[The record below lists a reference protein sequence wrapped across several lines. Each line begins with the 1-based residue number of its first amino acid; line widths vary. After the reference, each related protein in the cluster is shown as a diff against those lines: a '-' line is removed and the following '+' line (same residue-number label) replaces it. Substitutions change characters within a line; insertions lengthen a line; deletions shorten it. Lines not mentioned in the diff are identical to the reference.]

1 MDKESIKTGRFGFLR
16 GGKAMKKNSKD
27 AIVQA
32 AVSLFNTKGYS
43 GTSIRD
49 IAGKAKVNP
58 ANIAYYFQNKHGLLE
73 YCFTSF
79 FEKYISIIE
88 DGYSYM
94 DQGAAFC
101 LKNISSQLLNF
112 LCNNIHLSGFILREM
127 SIDSQL
133 VREIMSTYYTKEKYY
148 LQKLFE
154 NGIDRGEFKG
164 LSIPFVIAQLKG
176 FWNMPFL
183 NTAYLREVLYIFPNE
198 RYFLEKYSRDIHK
211 WIDDVLCKKEVLIS

>member
-1 MDKESIKTGRFGFLR
+1 
-16 GGKAMKKNSKD
+16 MKKNSKE

-49 IAGKAKVNP
+49 IAGKAKINP

-79 FEKYISIIE
+79 FERYISTIE
-88 DGYSYM
+88 EGYSFI

-101 LKNISSQLLNF
+101 LKKISSLLLNF
-112 LCNNIHLSGFILREM
+112 LCDNLHLTGFILREM

-133 VREIMSTYYTKEKYY
+133 VREIMATYYTKEKYY

-154 NGIDRGEFKG
+154 IGIERGEFERH
-164 LSIPFVIAQLKG
+164 SIPYMIVQLKG
-176 FWNMPFL
+176 LWNMPFL

-198 RYFLEKYSRDIHK
+198 RYFLEKYTRDVHK